1 MTGPISSFKAIREGD
16 KSWPKKSSRLPSA
29 AKGDRRSTTTAN
41 ISAALATAGFKVMQ
55 VGCDPKSDS
64 TNTLRDGTYI
74 PTVLDSLREGKNLKA
89 SRPAT
94 SSSRASE
101 AYAASG

>member
-1 MTGPISSFKAIREGD
+1 
-16 KSWPKKSSRLPSA
+16 
-29 AKGDRRSTTTAN
+29 
-41 ISAALATAGFKVMQ
+41 MQ